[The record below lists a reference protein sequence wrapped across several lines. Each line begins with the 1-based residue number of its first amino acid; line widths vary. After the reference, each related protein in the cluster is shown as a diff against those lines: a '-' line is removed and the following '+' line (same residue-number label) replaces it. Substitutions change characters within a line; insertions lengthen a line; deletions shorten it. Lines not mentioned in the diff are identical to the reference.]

1 MFMAIVEKSV
11 LIGHSAAK
19 MYAMVADVDAYPQF
33 LPWCSGTEVRK
44 LDAHRAAATLHV
56 NYHGLRLHFTTDNR
70 MDEGALIDMKLINGP
85 FKHLDGYWRFVP
97 LSEQACKI
105 EFQLSYELSG
115 KLVEKIAGPVFNH
128 IANTLVEVF
137 VKRSVTLYGPG

>member
-1 MFMAIVEKSV
+1 MAIVEKSV

-19 MYAMVADVDAYPQF
+19 MYALVADVDAYPQF
-33 LPWCSGTEVRK
+33 LPWCSGTEVKK
-44 LDAHRAAATLHV
+44 LDPHRAAATLHV
-56 NYHGLRLHFTTDNR
+56 NYHGLRLHFTTENQ
-70 MDEGALIDMKLINGP
+70 MDEGALIDMTLVNGP
-85 FKHLDGYWRFVP
+85 FKHLDGFWRFVP
-97 LSEQACKI
+97 LSGQACKI

-137 VKRSVTLYGPG
+137 VKRAAVLYGPG

>member
-1 MFMAIVEKSV
+1 MATVEKSV
-11 LIGHSAAK
+11 LISHSAAK
-19 MYAMVADVDAYPQF
+19 MYALVADVDAYPQF
-33 LPWCSGTEVRK
+33 LPWCSATEVKR

-56 NYHGLRLHFTTDNR
+56 NYHGLRLHFTTENR
-70 MDEGALIDMKLINGP
+70 MEAGTLIDMNLVNGP

-105 EFQLSYELSG
+105 EFQLNYELSG
-115 KLVEKIAGPVFNH
+115 KLMEKLAGPVFNH

-137 VKRSVTLYGPG
+137 VKRATTLYGQG

>member
-1 MFMAIVEKSV
+1 MAIVEKSV
-11 LIGHSAAK
+11 LIGHSVAK

-70 MDEGALIDMKLINGP
+70 MEEGALIDMKLINGP